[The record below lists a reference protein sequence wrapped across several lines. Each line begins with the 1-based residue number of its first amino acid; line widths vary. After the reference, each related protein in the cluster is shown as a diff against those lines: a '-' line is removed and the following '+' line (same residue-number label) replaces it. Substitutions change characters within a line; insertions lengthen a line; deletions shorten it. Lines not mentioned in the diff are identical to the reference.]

1 MHHLD
6 VKTAFLHRDLKEEVY
21 VSQPEG
27 FEVKGQESKVYKLH
41 KALYGLRQAPRAWNE
56 KLNRVLGE
64 LKFVNCSK
72 EPALYQ
78 RQDRDHL
85 LLVAV
90 YVDDL
95 LVRVLG

>member
-1 MHHLD
+1 
-6 VKTAFLHRDLKEEVY
+6 
-21 VSQPEG
+21 
-27 FEVKGQESKVYKLH
+27 VYKLH

-56 KLNRVLGE
+56 KINNVLGE
-64 LKFVNCSK
+64 LNFVKCTK

-78 RQDRDHL
+78 RQYKDQY

-95 LVRVLG
+95 DILDEQFVFFKLLAQNIRKFLKQCSRFLLR

>member
-1 MHHLD
+1 M
-6 VKTAFLHRDLKEEVY
+6 
-21 VSQPEG
+21 
-27 FEVKGQESKVYKLH
+27 YKLH

-56 KLNRVLGE
+56 KLNNVLGE
-64 LKFVNCSK
+64 LNFVKCTK

-78 RQDRDHL
+78 RQYKDQY

-95 LVRVLG
+95 LVTGSSVDLVKDFKRGMRVSLT